1 MYYTVWKST
10 LKLYHA
16 EKFSVK
22 MHGKILLIPILQM
35 DEFLYLGDIL
45 VQGEEKRF
53 CRVEINDEITQKNFF
68 ETPTMS
74 GDISCQK

>member
-1 MYYTVWKST
+1 MLLPEVSQMKHTGSKPLQCKICTRLTVWKST

-45 VQGEEKRF
+45 V
-53 CRVEINDEITQKNFF
+53 
-68 ETPTMS
+68 
-74 GDISCQK
+74 

>member
-1 MYYTVWKST
+1 
-10 LKLYHA
+10 
-16 EKFSVK
+16 

-45 VQGEEKRF
+45 VQGEEKTF
-53 CRVEINDEITQKNFF
+53 CRVEINNEITQKIFF
-68 ETPTMS
+68 ETPAIS